1 MEEKDMNQEP
11 KKVNRRNFIY
21 AGLGVITL
29 IAIGAAAYFAI
40 NPPVITQTITTSTT
54 VPTTSVVTTTV
65 PTTSIVTTT
74 VPTTTVITT
83 TQTTTIKPTT
93 ITYLTHRWPYEMKDA
108 YEGCAALVQ
117 QKYPEFKTEYIG
129 VPFAELEQKLLAVL
143 PTPDA
148 PDVIDAGF
156 RVPFIPYL
164 EPLDEYF
171 EKYNV
176 PVNDLI
182 GQDKFGG
189 KWPKQ
194 VGGDDHYYVFIRN
207 VTNRAC
213 INYRKDVFKERGI
226 EDPMEIRQKTG
237 KYSEYKFFDE
247 WYEIIKKCTF
257 ERPDGT
263 KVYGYACPTAL
274 SDGNARW
281 REEYLSWHYAFGGGI
296 AVPEEPGKIVVGK
309 EPYLSRNVKVAEF
322 FRKLINEGLVPMGIE
337 KPKYFDMMGTG
348 QVSQGKEG
356 TWVFARW
363 TGLGEKR
370 EQLIGT
376 YPNPYFGSGW
386 KYLKEEFAQ
395 GGPSITKNCKS
406 KDAAFRYIYI
416 LCMDP
421 DVVNQFF
428 IDTLMLPG
436 SKSIDLTP
444 AIKKF
449 PWLDA
454 YDYVNKVLPTE
465 GYIANHNAG
474 FLANDPKNQPIIERW
489 GEITQA
495 WFEMY
500 QKVILS
506 KENIQDLHIQLQD
519 KLEKMLSL

>member
-1 MEEKDMNQEP
+1 MGEVKKEEK
-11 KKVNRRNFIY
+11 KVSRRDYLKYTGAAIG
-21 AGLGVITL
+21 GLVVGGALGYLAKPAEVIERTVTAPGVTATTTIERTITKTITATTIEKPTTTGVITPL
-29 IAIGAAAYFAI
+29 
-40 NPPVITQTITTSTT
+40 
-54 VPTTSVVTTTV
+54 
-65 PTTSIVTTT
+65 
-74 VPTTTVITT
+74 
-83 TQTTTIKPTT
+83 K

-108 YEGCAALVQ
+108 YERAAALLE
-117 QKYPEFKTEYIG
+117 KKHPEFKTEYIG
-129 VPFAELEQKLLAVL
+129 VPFAELEQKLITIL

-156 RVPFIPYL
+156 RIPFLPYL

-176 PVNDLI
+176 PVDDLI
-182 GQDKFGG
+182 GQKMFGG
-189 KWPKQ
+189 MWPKEI
-194 VGGDDHYYVFIRN
+194 GGDGHYYVFIRN

-213 INYRKDVFKERGI
+213 INYRRDVFKERGI
-226 EDPMEIRQKTG
+226 EDPMEVRQRTG
-237 KYSEYKFFDE
+237 KYPEYKFFDE
-247 WYEIIKKCTF
+247 WYEIIKKCTYT
-257 ERPDGT
+257 RSDGR
-263 KVYGYACPTAL
+263 KVYGYAMPTAI

-322 FRKLINEGLVPMGIE
+322 FRMLVEEELVPVGIE
-337 KPKYFDMMGTG
+337 KPKYFDMMGEG
-348 QVSQGKEG
+348 LVAQGKEG

-363 TGLGEKR
+363 TYLGEKR

-376 YPNPYFGSGW
+376 YPNPYFGPGW

-395 GGPSITKNCKS
+395 GGPSITKNGPCKD
-406 KDAAFRYIYI
+406 KEMVFKYIYY
-416 LCMDP
+416 LCTDP
-421 DVVNQFF
+421 EIVNQFF

-436 SKSIDLTP
+436 LKTIDLSP
-444 AIKKF
+444 AIAKY

-454 YDYVNKVLPTE
+454 YDYVNKVLPTD

-474 FLANDPKNQPIIERW
+474 FLANNPKNKPIIEKW

-506 KENIQDLHIQLQD
+506 KEDIKDLHIQLQD